1 MSASRRLAAGALAV
15 YATTATL
22 GIGLAAGWWRNERHR
37 WVHHVGF
44 IGASTLA
51 AATVVGSAAGG
62 DRPRAVLAAP
72 ALLPLALLPRI
83 PTRSRRHPL
92 VALTIA
98 PWLVAAA
105 LLPDR
110 KD

>member
-1 MSASRRLAAGALAV
+1 MTAARGLAVGALAV

-44 IGASTLA
+44 IGAKTLT
-51 AATVVGSAAGG
+51 AATVVANAASG
-62 DRPRAVLAAP
+62 DRARTLLAAP

-92 VALTIA
+92 VAVTIA